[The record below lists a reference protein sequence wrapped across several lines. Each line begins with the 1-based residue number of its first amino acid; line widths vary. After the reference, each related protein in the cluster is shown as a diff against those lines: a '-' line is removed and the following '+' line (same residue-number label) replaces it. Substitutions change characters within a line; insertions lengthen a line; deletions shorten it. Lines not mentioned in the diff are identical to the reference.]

1 MMPIRT
7 VLKNEDTNRLKV
19 LKNERSYTMLLL
31 VKKKKQNKLEG
42 Q

>member
-31 VKKKKQNKLEG
+31 VKKKNKTN
-42 Q
+42 